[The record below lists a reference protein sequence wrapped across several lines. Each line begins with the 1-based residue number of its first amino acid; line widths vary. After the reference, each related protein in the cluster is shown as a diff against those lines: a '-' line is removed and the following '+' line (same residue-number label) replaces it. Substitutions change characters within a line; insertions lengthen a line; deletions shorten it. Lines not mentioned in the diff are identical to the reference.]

1 MLFIASLLLTTT
13 SNGPLSLPLPPGQT
27 FSLFAAAKRR
37 FTHTYIHTHTYT
49 SPHSICCLLFIVC
62 CCSYGVEKRKKG
74 KPKLHLRAVV
84 YIYIY
89 IDESRLFCPSTYSSS
104 SSSSSWTSLVSSL
117 FSVLCRKKFQDARL
131 SVCLSASP
139 LPRFSNLENADG

>member
-13 SNGPLSLPLPPGQT
+13 SNGPPSLLSLPPGQT

-62 CCSYGVEKRKKG
+62 CCSYIVEKRKKG

-84 YIYIY
+84 YICIY
-89 IDESRLFCPSTYSSS
+89 IDESRLFCPSTYSS

-117 FSVLCRKKFQDARL
+117 FSVLCRKRNSRCSLVCL
-131 SVCLSASP
+131 SVCLSSSKI
-139 LPRFSNLENADG
+139 FQFGEC